1 MFVRVSLASTCF
13 HLRQNRQSGLLDSI
27 LPTVTLL
34 ARNECFK
41 NASQI
46 GQIAQESCGNNIQL
60 SLKDK
65 QEKVVINLCSII
77 HLVIN
82 CH

>member
-1 MFVRVSLASTCF
+1 MQSSSSCAKDEGHEASV
-13 HLRQNRQSGLLDSI
+13 QLDSI
-27 LPTVTLL
+27 LPTVSLL
-34 ARNECFK
+34 ARNECFE

-46 GQIAQESCGNNIQL
+46 GQIVQESCGNNIQS

-82 CH
+82 RH